1 MEKRPGRKAVLLV
14 AALFTLLVV
23 GADLAAAQTEG
34 TEAAAASEAPAEPG
48 PEPAAPPATASPPS
62 VPLYMT
68 PVWLLLFVGGV
79 AFWVYATSW
88 VSFDAKGVGMA
99 DRWWAGI
106 MLGAGLGGVVLTL
119 LIHGAVSLLLIAIVA
134 GTAMAYIK
142 KRNQKV
148 PEQHRIFGAG
158 HRASFLDKIPLL
170 GKVTGES
177 SGPAVA
183 LSSSQ
188 ATLVNEQGQSLD
200 DFLQEHPQLAEAA
213 ARLQDFLS
221 RCANAHGQQASVVP
235 YEDGYV
241 LRVLLDGVP
250 QNLEALDPDTA
261 RQMLSCVT
269 AFLGLKRRAGA
280 SARLNVEFGAGSG
293 VEVGARLRSG
303 DASPAVVFDFP
314 EWMPNLYQEGLE
326 ALGMHT
332 ALIKRVKSALQQ
344 ERAAVVI
351 SGGPRSGKT
360 TTLHA
365 AVDEIDIFTHEVL
378 WLAEEPEHDLGQ
390 VRQFPFSRDEDFKDV
405 FPAVMREAPHVI
417 LMDDLQ
423 KPAEATLLLDFAAR
437 EGKVL
442 CDIEAHGA
450 CTALARL
457 AKMVDPP
464 DTVGKSV
471 TCVTSQVLVRR
482 LCVQCRE
489 PFEADPE
496 SVQKLGLSG
505 ENPTLYRPV
514 GCEACLNSGYHGR
527 IALFSMLILT
537 DPVRSVMR
545 EPSVTPAAIRKAAGK
560 KAFRTLYEDG
570 IGKVAGG
577 ITTLDEVRRVLRTK
591 SPNRKSRK
599 NARQ

>member
-1 MEKRPGRKAVLLV
+1 MEKRPGRKAALLV

-34 TEAAAASEAPAEPG
+34 TEAAAAAEAPAEPAT
-48 PEPAAPPATASPPS
+48 EPAAPPAAASPPS
-62 VPLYMT
+62 VPLYMN

-79 AFWVYATSW
+79 AFWIYATSW

-99 DRWWAGI
+99 DRRWAGI

-119 LIHGAVSLLLIAIVA
+119 LIHGAVSLLLIGIVA

-148 PEQHRIFGAG
+148 PEQHKVFGRG
-158 HRASFLDKIPLL
+158 RWASFLSKMPLL
-170 GKVTGES
+170 GDIGGEPS
-177 SGPAVA
+177 PAVA
-183 LSSSQ
+183 LSTGQ
-188 ATLVNEQGQSLD
+188 ATLVNEEGVSFD
-200 DFLQEHPQLAEAA
+200 VFLQQHPQLGEAA
-213 ARLQDFLS
+213 ARLQDFLT
-221 RCANAHGQQASVVP
+221 RTATAHARQASLVP
-235 YEDGYV
+235 YQGGYV
-241 LRVLLDGVP
+241 LRVFMDGVA
-250 QNLEALDPDTA
+250 QNLEALEPEMA
-261 RQMLSCVT
+261 QQMLSCAT
-269 AFLGLKRRAGA
+269 AFLGLKSRAGK
-280 SARLNVEFGAGSG
+280 SAQLSIEFGAGSG
-293 VEVGARLRSG
+293 VKVGVRLRSG
-303 DASPAVVFDFP
+303 DASPAIMFDFP
-314 EWMPNLYQEGLE
+314 EWTPNLYQEGLE
-326 ALGMHT
+326 ALGMHS
-332 ALIKRVKSALQQ
+332 ALVKRVKTALAQD
-344 ERAAVVI
+344 RAAVVI
-351 SGGPRSGKT
+351 SGGPGSGKT

-496 SVQKLGLSG
+496 SIQKLGLSG

-537 DPVRSVMR
+537 DPVRSVVR
-545 EPSVTPAAIRKAAGK
+545 ESSVTPAAIRKAAGK

-570 IGKVAGG
+570 IGKVAAG
-577 ITTLDEVRRVLRTK
+577 ITTLDEVRRVLRSK
-591 SPNRKSRK
+591 SPNPGSKKS
-599 NARQ
+599 ARQ